1 VDTRLRLIE
10 VAERLFAERGVNGVS
25 LREIG
30 AEADQRN
37 TGAVRYHFGS
47 KAGLIDAVFQHRMEP
62 VNERREAL
70 LARLD
75 AEGHGR
81 DHGPDRRHGHEVRG
95 LAEAFLLPLSE
106 MLGDVGRPSWYLR
119 FCLHAAYVEGTAPTD
134 LGRQPWTHG
143 VHVVRQRLD
152 AALADLGIPDG
163 ERRHRWPRF
172 SGYMAHA
179 LADREHIV
187 QYGPHQAL
195 AERPLF
201 LSSLVDT
208 AVALATA
215 PVSHETARLLEHR
228 RTA

>member
-1 VDTRLRLIE
+1 MDTRLRLIE

-47 KAGLIDAVFQHRMEP
+47 KGGLIDAVFRHRMEP

-75 AEGHGR
+75 AEGHGH
-81 DHGPDRRHGHEVRG
+81 DHDRRRGHEVRG

-143 VHVVRQRLD
+143 VHVVQQRLD

>member
-1 VDTRLRLIE
+1 MDTRLRLIE

-47 KAGLIDAVFQHRMEP
+47 KAGLVDAVFRHRMEP
-62 VNERREAL
+62 INERREAV
-70 LARLD
+70 LAALD
-75 AEGHGR
+75 AEGRGA
-81 DHGPDRRHGHEVRG
+81 DVRG
-95 LAEAFLLPLSE
+95 LAEAFVHPLSE
-106 MLGDVGRPSWYLR
+106 QLGDVGRPSWYLR

-143 VHVVRQRLD
+143 VHVVRQRFD
-152 AALADLGIPDG
+152 AALARLGLPD
-163 ERRHRWPRF
+163 EVRRVRWRLF

-179 LADREHIV
+179 LADREQVV
-187 QYGPHQAL
+187 QHGPHETL
-195 AERPLF
+195 AERPFF

-215 PVSHETARLLEHR
+215 PVSPETGRLLEHR